1 MGPLRSTRNRG
12 PSYHKAKSTF
22 DDALQSITRE
32 LTEFDAQNY
41 YNEPPESLPQ
51 TDIRSRYRKVH
62 MRKHT
67 LMTAM
72 EDICPILEKS
82 GLVQEERILQKEVD
96 VILIRITNIKLSFHD
111 VVSQYTD

>member
-1 MGPLRSTRNRG
+1 ME
-12 PSYHKAKSTF
+12 F
-22 DDALQSITRE
+22 DDQH
-32 LTEFDAQNY
+32 Y
-41 YNEPPESLPQ
+41 YDESPESLPL

-72 EDICPILEKS
+72 EDICTILEKS

-96 VILIRITNIKLSFHD
+96 AILTRITNIKLSFHD
-111 VVSQYTD
+111 VVSQYTDSRLPENGIDYLTQLLSFYYIIHRCM